1 MEEKYTQ
8 LAKEGKFDELPDI
21 CEFSEYVELE
31 VWDDNDVFKKI
42 RRITGKYKGYYMDIN
57 HVGWNYAQLLKPKI
71 DFSQFKIGDVVEVEC
86 YGDKGCE
93 NIVGYIY
100 ELNDYSINISI
111 RMSYLGDYEI
121 ISKQNIKSITKIK

>member
-1 MEEKYTQ
+1 MKNSEKYTQ

-71 DFSQFKIGDVVEVEC
+71 DFSQFKIGDVVEVETN
-86 YGDKGCE
+86 D
-93 NIVGYIY
+93 NSFFIGYFSEEK
-100 ELNDYSINISI
+100 ELNIDISYAKDERVGLYPI
-111 RMSYLGDYEI
+111 LKE
-121 ISKQNIKSITKIK
+121 KIKSITKIK